1 MWNNPLVMMGRFETL
16 IAHARDLIATVDPG
30 GAVTYCTPSVQHIL
44 GLPPSSVHGQL
55 LWEMVHPED
64 VFGLQAALDDVFET
78 GTPRSVIFR
87 MPFAQGGWRTLDAIL
102 RRVESG
108 DATEAAIAAVDVTET
123 RRVEAALHE
132 RDEALRHSEK
142 LEIVGRLAGGIAHDF
157 GNLLTVITGAAGQ
170 MLDAL
175 PVGSPLRDR
184 AQNVADSAERA
195 SALVRQL
202 LAFGRPHAESRVV
215 LNVNSIIR
223 DAEQLLRR
231 LLGEHI
237 VLTTDCA
244 EDLWPVKADRT
255 KLEQVLL
262 NLAVN
267 ARDAMAGGGRLT
279 ISTRNLTG
287 AELDDFGVHDGAEY
301 VTVSVADTGIGMDEG
316 TLAHMFKPF
325 FTTKPLGHGTGL
337 GLATVQTILSASGGW
352 TNARSTQGHGT
363 TITFGLPRAEVS
375 EHPVKTPDVPAGTRG
390 GHETLLVVEDEKG
403 VRDLVRDILEMAGY
417 DVLTAPTPAEA
428 ERLCREDTR
437 HIHLLLTDI
446 VMPEMSGLQLAAQ
459 LKEQRPELR
468 IMYMSGFP
476 EPIVSDGETAAP
488 GPHFLSKPFDRATLL
503 KSVRAALDAFED
515 QGP

>member
-1 MWNNPLVMMGRFETL
+1 MTGRFETL
-16 IAHARDLIATVDPG
+16 IAHARDLIATVDRS

-44 GLPPSSVHGQL
+44 GLPPAGVLGQL

-64 VFGLQAALDDVFET
+64 VFAVQAALDELFES
-78 GTPRSVIFR
+78 GAPRSVVFR
-87 MPFAQGGWRTLDAIL
+87 MPFSQGGWRVLDAVM
-102 RRVESG
+102 RRVEAG
-108 DATEAAIAAVDVTET
+108 DGVEAAIAAVDVTET

-175 PVGSPLRDR
+175 PADSPLHER
-184 AQNVADSAERA
+184 AQTIADSADRA

-202 LAFGRPHAESRVV
+202 LAFGRPHAESRTV
-215 LNVNSIIR
+215 LDVNAIIR

-237 VLTTDCA
+237 VLTIECA
-244 EDLWPVKADRT
+244 NDLWAVKADRT

-267 ARDAMAGGGRLT
+267 ARDAMPGGGRLT
-279 ISTRNLTG
+279 ISTKNLTG
-287 AELDDFGVHDGAEY
+287 AALDGFGVHDGGTY
-301 VTVSVADTGIGMDEG
+301 MTVSVADTGIGMDET
-316 TLAHMFKPF
+316 TLTHMFKPF

-337 GLATVQTILSASGGW
+337 GLATVQTILSESGGW
-352 TNARSTQGHGT
+352 TNAQSMQGQGT
-363 TITFGLPRAEVS
+363 TITFGLPRAEAAS
-375 EHPVKTPDVPAGTRG
+375 EPAGRSAATPPGTRG

-428 ERLCREDTR
+428 ERLSREDGR

-476 EPIVSDGETAAP
+476 EPVVSDGDTTAP
-488 GPHFLSKPFDRATLL
+488 SRHFLSKPFDRATLL
-503 KSVRAALDAFED
+503 RSVRAALDAFED

>member
-1 MWNNPLVMMGRFETL
+1 MTVRFETL
-16 IAHARDLIATVDPG
+16 IAHARDLIATVDRS

-44 GLPPSSVHGQL
+44 GLPPAAVLGQL

-64 VFGLQAALDDVFET
+64 VFALQAALDELFES
-78 GTPRSVIFR
+78 GAPRSVLFR
-87 MPFAQGGWRTLDAIL
+87 MPFAQGGWRTLDAVL
-102 RRVESG
+102 RRVEAG
-108 DATEAAIAAVDVTET
+108 DAVEAAIAAVDVTET
-123 RRVEAALHE
+123 RRVEAALLE

-142 LEIVGRLAGGIAHDF
+142 LGIVGRLAGGIAHDF

-170 MLDAL
+170 ILDAL
-175 PVGSPLRDR
+175 PGDSPLHER
-184 AQNVADSAERA
+184 ARAIADSADRA

-202 LAFGRPHAESRVV
+202 LAFGRPHAESRIV
-215 LNVNSIIR
+215 LDVNAIIR

-237 VLTTDCA
+237 VLAIECA
-244 EDLWPVKADRT
+244 DDLWPVKADRT

-267 ARDAMAGGGRLT
+267 ARDAMPGGGRLT
-279 ISTRNLTG
+279 MATKNRTG
-287 AELDDFGVHDGAEY
+287 VELDGFGVHDGGAY
-301 VTVSVADTGIGMDEG
+301 VTVSVADTGVGMDET

-337 GLATVQTILSASGGW
+337 GLATVQTILSESGGW
-352 TNARSTQGHGT
+352 TNAQSTAGQGT
-363 TITFGLPRAEVS
+363 MITFGLPRVDAAA
-375 EHPVKTPDVPAGTRG
+375 PAGKTIDTPPGTRG

-417 DVLTAPTPAEA
+417 DVLTAPTPAAA
-428 ERLCREDTR
+428 ERLSREDGR

-476 EPIVSDGETAAP
+476 EPIVSDGDTTAP
-488 GPHFLSKPFDRATLL
+488 SRHFLSKPFDRATLL
-503 KSVRAALDAFED
+503 RSVRAALDAFEE
-515 QGP
+515 PEP